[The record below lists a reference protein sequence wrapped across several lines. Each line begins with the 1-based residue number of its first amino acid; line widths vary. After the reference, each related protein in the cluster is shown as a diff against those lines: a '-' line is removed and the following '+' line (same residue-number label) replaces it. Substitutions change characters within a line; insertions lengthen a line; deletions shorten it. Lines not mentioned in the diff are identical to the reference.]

1 MLIEKREM
9 IMMNESVMNLVER
22 IKQDYIDWTQRCA
35 DVRGGELTDTNKE
48 MIARFVEEVEFEYG
62 RKYIK
67 VLQNK
72 SAWGFIVAVD
82 NDKKFKKGDILMAA
96 GYNAPARNAARG
108 NIFDLDNTR
117 VQWTGANY
125 L

>member
-1 MLIEKREM
+1 MLIDEREM
-9 IMMNESVMNLVER
+9 IMNEAVMNLVER
-22 IKQDYIDWTQRCA
+22 IKQDYINWTQRCA

-82 NDKKFKKGDILMAA
+82 NDKKFKYGDILMAA
-96 GYNAPARNAARG
+96 GYNAPARNKARG
-108 NIFDLDNTR
+108 NVFELDGLR

>member
-9 IMMNESVMNLVER
+9 IMNEAIMNLVER

-35 DVRGGELTDTNKE
+35 DARGGELTDTNKE

-67 VLQNK
+67 VIQNN
-72 SAWGFIVAVD
+72 SVWGFVVNTE
-82 NDKKFKKGDILMAA
+82 NDKKFNYGDILMAA
-96 GYNAPARNAARG
+96 GYNAPARNKARG
-108 NIFDLDNTR
+108 NVFDLENLR

>member
-1 MLIEKREM
+1 MLIDEREE
-9 IMMNESVMNLVER
+9 IMNEAVMNLVER
-22 IKQDYIDWTQRCA
+22 IKQDYIEWTQRCA
-35 DVRGGELTDTNKE
+35 DARGGELTDTNKE